1 MQEVMGPLPG
11 TEKRVSLDV
20 HLREEVDCGSYVR
33 RLIDY
38 ASEPG
43 GRVPAYL
50 LIPKGQG
57 PFPARTTNSSSAG
70 TAPMPASW
78 PNAFGAVSSRLG
90 GAGARES
97 DLGQRA
103 RC

>member
-20 HLREEVDCGSYVR
+20 RLLEEVDCGSYVR

-50 LIPKGQG
+50 PFGYIPDTRQRIIIYRKLAQLSN
-57 PFPARTTNSSSAG
+57 PDES
-70 TAPMPASW
+70 
-78 PNAFGAVSSRLG
+78 VSYTHLTLPTKRIV
-90 GAGARES
+90 
-97 DLGQRA
+97 
-103 RC
+103 